1 MYKQIAMNAVHHS
14 PTVRR
19 LSDRWTMAR
28 LGLTVPLAG
37 LFLPGR
43 RIRAF

>member
-1 MYKQIAMNAVHHS
+1 MYKQIAMNVIHHS

-28 LGLTVPLAG
+28 LGLTVLLVG
-37 LFLPGR
+37 LLLRGR